1 MNLDS
6 RFKEDW
12 RYPKGIN
19 FFEALT
25 LIFITLKLTGY
36 IDWTWVWVLSPIW
49 IGFVLIM
56 LFLACAGLSGDNS

>member
-1 MNLDS
+1 MKFDVNLAES
-6 RFKEDW
+6 C

-25 LIFITLKLTGY
+25 LIFVTLKLTGY

-49 IGFVLIM
+49 IGFVLV
-56 LFLACAGLSGDNS
+56 LVFLALAGLSSDA